1 MNPLFNALGAGQM
14 PGAMGQ
20 IQNMVRQFQQ
30 FKQSFQGDGA
40 LFKDVHSLSL
50 DYIKGAPMLFSC
62 VSDVGETREQWQ
74 NSKFMS

>member
-1 MNPLFNALGAGQM
+1 MLERYLIRHCSPTLASIKTANLFNIRFENGKVN
-14 PGAMGQ
+14 
-20 IQNMVRQFQQ
+20 IIV
-30 FKQSFQGDGA
+30 DGA

-50 DYIKGAPMLFSC
+50 DYIKGAPMLFAC

>member
-1 MNPLFNALGAGQM
+1 M
-14 PGAMGQ
+14 
-20 IQNMVRQFQQ
+20 
-30 FKQSFQGDGA
+30 QSINIRFENGKVNIIVDGA
-40 LFKDVHSLSL
+40 LFKDVRSLSL